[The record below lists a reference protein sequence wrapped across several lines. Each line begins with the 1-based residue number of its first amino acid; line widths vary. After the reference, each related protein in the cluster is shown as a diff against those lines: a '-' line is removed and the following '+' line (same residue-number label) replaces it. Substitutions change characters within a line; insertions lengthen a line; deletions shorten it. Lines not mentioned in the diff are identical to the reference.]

1 MAEQFASGQM
11 FHLQN
16 KLRMA
21 PLNIVRPRVLQHI
34 PRGRE
39 TVHLSEKPVSII
51 TGKRANVLERRHS
64 LPDSHRLERQRCDRP
79 GTIESFPQ
87 RQLHSEA

>member
-11 FHLQN
+11 FHLHN

-21 PLNIVRPRVLQHI
+21 PLNIVRPRVLEHI

-51 TGKRANVLERRHS
+51 TGKRANVLENLSS
-64 LPDSHRLERQRCDRP
+64 LEDTHQALKINAGR
-79 GTIESFPQ
+79 TICAS
-87 RQLHSEA
+87 L